1 MENLSENFNC
11 VCACIF
17 LPMLSPQLLL
27 LLHLREKQ
35 KVHRKENVQL
45 RFQLLTINLPIVLV
59 LAQQKYLE
67 KSIFIIILFYF
78 ILFTLQY
85 CIGFAIHQHASK
97 ANYIRVICICTA
109 NLGILLCLETCVFN
123 YSGKQSNY
131 AEDIRDMGSISG
143 SGRSPG
149 GGHGIPL
156 QFSCLENLMDRRAWQ
171 AAVLGI
177 AKSRT

>member
-35 KVHRKENVQL
+35 KGTQKGKCTFE
-45 RFQLLTINLPIVLV
+45 VLV
-59 LAQQKYLE
+59 TDHKSAHCFSTGTIEILGE
-67 KSIFIIILFYF
+67 KHLYHHFILFY
-78 ILFTLQY
+78 LQY
-85 CIGFAIHQHASK
+85 CIGFAIHQYASK
-97 ANYIRVICICTA
+97 ADYIRVICICTA

-149 GGHGIPL
+149 GGHSIPL
-156 QFSCLENLMDRRAWQ
+156 QFSCLENLMDRRACQ